1 MIQRIFLDG
10 SCKDGV
16 ILQIPKNV
24 ESYLKE
30 SCKKKSDLLETF
42 LARNFPDCGI
52 SCNILAS
59 FCQKNSLS
67 CQIFPQNFQNFS
79 VFSLTLGFLMRNFA
93 ELLQSLVLQDKTLL
107 AHTFPRLQK
116 KLCFWQ
122 NFPKNG
128 YFPKFLQIFFQKIY
142 YLAGSWKKYIE
153 LWKFYKKLLYLARIL
168 FEALFPRLG
177 TSIGKRKKL

>member
-16 ILQIPKNV
+16 ILQKPKRV
-24 ESYLKE
+24 DSYLKE

-42 LARNFPDCGI
+42 LARNFLDCGI

-67 CQIFPQNFQNFS
+67 CQIFPQNFQNSS

-93 ELLQSLVLQDKTLL
+93 ELLQSLVLQVLTLL
-107 AHTFPRLQK
+107 PHTFPRLQK

-128 YFPKFLQIFFQKIY
+128 YFPRFLQIFFQK
-142 YLAGSWKKYIE
+142 YITWQG
-153 LWKFYKKLLYLARIL
+153 LGRNIL
-168 FEALFPRLG
+168 NCENSTKNCFILQEYCLKHFFLD
-177 TSIGKRKKL
+177 